1 MSLKI
6 FKNQI
11 PINKKMTNDYLQLS
25 FCIYNVDSKYK
36 NCHLG
41 PILVPLEGFIVQT
54 VKNGN
59 VVKTFSRTT
68 MQKVVNL
75 YYRY

>member
-1 MSLKI
+1 M
-6 FKNQI
+6 
-11 PINKKMTNDYLQLS
+11 
-25 FCIYNVDSKYK
+25 YNVDSKYK

-41 PILVPLEGFIVQT
+41 PILGPQEGFIVQT

-75 YYRY
+75 YITGIRIF